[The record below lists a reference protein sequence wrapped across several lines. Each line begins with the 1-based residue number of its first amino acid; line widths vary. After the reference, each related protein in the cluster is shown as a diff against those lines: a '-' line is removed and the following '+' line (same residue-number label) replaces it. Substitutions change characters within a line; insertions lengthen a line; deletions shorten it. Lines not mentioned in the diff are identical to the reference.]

1 MALAREMVSRQAEHE
16 KLTVYR
22 RALGAANKLDAV
34 ARAIPLPYDDLRDQL
49 RRASVSIALNIA
61 EGAGEFSPREKSR
74 FYRMARR
81 SAAEC
86 LAILD
91 LVRDF
96 VAPHV
101 ATASPKEDLLEIS
114 AMLTAMI
121 KSAPLRRVPV

>member
-1 MALAREMVSRQAEHE
+1 MVGRRAEHE
-16 KLTVYR
+16 KLAVYA
-22 RALGAANKLDAV
+22 RALAAAQKLDGI
-34 ARAIPLPYDDLRDQL
+34 ARRIPAPYDDLRDQL
-49 RRASVSIALNIA
+49 RRAAISVALNIA

-91 LVRDF
+91 LVGAF
-96 VAPHV
+96 VAPHTPTTS
-101 ATASPKEDLLEIS
+101 AKDDLLDIS

-121 KSAPLRRVPV
+121 KTTALRPVRA